1 MDIGNDGTYTH
12 SSDIRANDEFNG
24 IWNMQIQTNDEPG
37 PIRLTG
43 SSLRGIP
50 TDLMFTIID
59 VPNRNVIM
67 SFPQQELII
76 QDKIEDVYDIIL
88 IAGDESYVLHMI
100 DDILA
105 DIPEEYSLGQN
116 YPNPFNPVTKID
128 FALPR
133 TGDVSLVIYNLMGQQ
148 VRTLFA
154 KNMDYG
160 FHTITWNGLDQF
172 GRPVSSGVYFSE
184 LRARGFRQTK
194 KMLML
199 K

>member
-1 MDIGNDGTYTH
+1 MIGV
-12 SSDIRANDEFNG
+12 
-24 IWNMQIQTNDEPG
+24 
-37 PIRLTG
+37 PI
-43 SSLRGIP
+43 
-50 TDLMFTIID
+50 DLKFAIID
-59 VPNRNVIM
+59 IPNRDVIM
-67 SFPQQELII
+67 NFPQQELII
-76 QDKIEDVYDIIL
+76 QDKIEDVYDVIL
-88 IAGDESYVLHMI
+88 IAGDESYVLQMI

-116 YPNPFNPVTKID
+116 YPNPFNPTTKID

-148 VRTLFA
+148 VRTLLA
-154 KNMDYG
+154 KNMEYG
-160 FHTITWNGLDQF
+160 FHTITWNGLDQS

-184 LRARGFRQTK
+184 LRARSFRQTK